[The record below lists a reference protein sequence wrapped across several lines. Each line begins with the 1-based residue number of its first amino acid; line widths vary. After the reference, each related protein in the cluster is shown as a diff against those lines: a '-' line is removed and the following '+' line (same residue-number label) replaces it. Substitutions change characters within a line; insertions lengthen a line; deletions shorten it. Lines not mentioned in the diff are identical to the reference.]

1 MSREQL
7 YCEPCN
13 VSWYDDCTFWTAYRS
28 PCAKCGENREAIINT
43 EFSFADPRMV
53 DGPVSYP
60 KLPYSRS
67 SGWSAHLDLVP
78 TMRIRQSW
86 GCNLMDFY
94 PASAKVK
101 PLDDRPPFLDLRF
114 LQLCQCR
121 GRLLVAWWNP
131 QS

>member
-67 SGWSAHLDLVP
+67 SGVERAFGPGPDHAHP
-78 TMRIRQSW
+78 TVL
-86 GCNLMDFY
+86 GL
-94 PASAKVK
+94 
-101 PLDDRPPFLDLRF
+101 
-114 LQLCQCR
+114 
-121 GRLLVAWWNP
+121 
-131 QS
+131 